1 LFLKALA
8 GIHREPG
15 IPVPGRSCL
24 LIMTGA
30 TSVAR
35 GLPAHSRSWR
45 GLSVLAKLYISLVVI
60 AGLGTLLY
68 GAIHQSSKNIAEFI
82 CYLGI
87 AILASRLKVNLPGIT
102 GTLSVNFLFILIGV
116 LELSF
121 SETLILGAISMLAQC
136 LHPEPPKAL
145 QVTFNVCA
153 GSISTALAYLVYH
166 HRLTNLLIGNKPV
179 LLGVA
184 ATVYFIANAG
194 SIATVISL
202 SERRPLTQIL
212 VDCYFWS
219 FPYYLVG
226 AGIAGAITWLNQTF
240 NWETSL
246 LLVPAV
252 YLIYRSYRLYLGK
265 LEDEKRHVEE
275 MANLHLRTIEALALA
290 IEAKDHTTHEHLQ
303 RVRIYAIEVAKE
315 LGVEGAELEALH
327 AAALLH
333 DIGKLAVPEHII
345 SKPGRLTPEE
355 FEKMKI
361 HTLVGAEILERV
373 RFPYPVVPIV
383 RAHHE
388 KWDGSGYPM
397 GLKGAEI
404 PIGARILSA
413 VDYLDALASDRQ
425 YRRALPLRDVMQK
438 LAAESGKSFDP
449 KVVDVLQKR
458 YQYLERLAVTK
469 AGQDPSGP
477 LSTSIKI
484 ERGLE
489 PAAGFENATAQD
501 YAGRENTFLSSI
513 AAARQEAQSLFELSQ
528 DLGASLSLTETLSV
542 FSVKLKPMVPY
553 DAIAIYIK
561 REAELIPEYVNGDNY
576 RLFSSLRIPI
586 GQGLSG
592 WVAHNRKP
600 IINGNPSVEPGYLND
615 PSKFSTLSSALAVP
629 LEGISGIIG
638 VLALYRGER
647 DAFTSD
653 HLRILLA
660 VSGKMALSIENALK
674 YQQAEDSAT
683 TDYLT
688 GLPNARSLFLQ
699 LDRELARCKRDNSG
713 LTVMVSDMDGFKQ
726 INDRFGHLEG
736 NRVLRLFAQA
746 LKDGCREYD
755 YVARMGGDEFVV
767 IAPGLAADA
776 AGKKA
781 EQMRALA
788 RQAGNEVCG
797 EDILSL
803 SVGRSLYPE
812 DGKDAEQLL
821 AEADRRMYLEKQKQL
836 SYKDRRSHPRLKCR
850 VTIEM
855 QMEVGGTPLFAN
867 LTDVSMGGCYVE
879 TSTILAPGSKI
890 KLGFSMDDT
899 NLSAEGVV
907 ARLDPGSGLAIQFR
921 EMNREGRDRMLK
933 ILEFVQKTTTFYN
946 NRYLNSLTKN

>member
-1 LFLKALA
+1 
-8 GIHREPG
+8 
-15 IPVPGRSCL
+15 
-24 LIMTGA
+24 MTGA
-30 TSVAR
+30 AGGTIGVS
-35 GLPAHSRSWR
+35 GSHSWR
-45 GLSVLAKLYISLVVI
+45 GLSVAAKLFIGLTIVAGTAILV
-60 AGLGTLLY
+60 LG
-68 GAIHQSSKNIAEFI
+68 GVHQSSKNIAEFI

-87 AILASRLKVNLPGIT
+87 AILSSRLKVNLPGIT

-116 LELSF
+116 IELSF
-121 SETLILGAISMLAQC
+121 TETLILGAVSMLAQC
-136 LHPEPPKAL
+136 LYPERPIAL
-145 QVTFNVCA
+145 QATFNVCA
-153 GSISTALAYLVYH
+153 GAISTALAYGVYH
-166 HRLTNLLIGNKPV
+166 HPLANLLAGSRPV
-179 LLGVA
+179 LLGVS

-194 SIATVISL
+194 TIATVISL
-202 SERRPLTQIL
+202 TERRPLTRIL
-212 VDCYFWS
+212 VECYFWS

-226 AGIAGAITWLNQTF
+226 AGIAGSIAWLNQTF

-252 YLIYRSYRLYLGK
+252 YVIYRSYRLYLGK
-265 LEDEKRHVEE
+265 LDDEKRHVEE

-303 RVRIYAIEVAKE
+303 RVRVYAIEVAKE
-315 LGVEGAELEALH
+315 LGISGPELEALH

-388 KWDGSGYPM
+388 KWDGSGYPL

-438 LAAESGKSFDP
+438 LASESGKSFDP
-449 KVVDVLQKR
+449 KVVDVLQRR
-458 YQYLERLAVTK
+458 YEYLERLAVAK
-469 AGQDPSGP
+469 SLQDSSGP
-477 LSTSIKI
+477 LSTAIKI
-484 ERGLE
+484 ERGE
-489 PAAGFENATAQD
+489 APAAGFENAVAQD
-501 YAGRENTFLSSI
+501 YAGKEATFLSSI
-513 AAARQEAQSLFELSQ
+513 AAARQEAQALFELSQ
-528 DLGASLSLTETLSV
+528 DLGASLSLGETLSV

-553 DAIAIYIK
+553 DAIAIYIR
-561 REAELIPEYVNGDNY
+561 RENQLIPEYVNGDNY
-576 RLFSSLRIPI
+576 RLFSSLHIPI

-592 WVAHNRKP
+592 WVAQNRKP

-615 PSKFSTLSSALAVP
+615 PSKFSTLRSALAVP
-629 LEGISGIIG
+629 LEGVSGVIG

-653 HLRILLA
+653 HLRVLQV

-674 YQQAEDSAT
+674 FQQAENSAT

-699 LDRELARCKRDNSG
+699 LERELARCKRDNSS

-726 INDRFGHLEG
+726 VNDRFGHLEG

-746 LKDGCREYD
+746 LKDSCREYD

-767 IAPGLAADA
+767 IAPGLAADG

-788 RQAGNEVCG
+788 RQAGAEVCG
-797 EDILSL
+797 EEIVSL
-803 SVGRSLYPE
+803 SVGRAVYPV
-812 DGKDAEQLL
+812 DGKGAEQLL

-836 SYKDRRSHPRLKCR
+836 AYKDRRSHPRLKCR
-850 VTIEM
+850 VTIELQTETGNPPM
-855 QMEVGGTPLFAN
+855 FAN
-867 LTDVSMGGCYVE
+867 LTDISMGGCYVE
-879 TSTILAPGSKI
+879 TSTILSPGTKLKI
-890 KLGFSMDDT
+890 GFSMDDGSLAT
-899 NLSAEGVV
+899 EGVV
-907 ARLDPGSGLAIQFR
+907 ARMDPGSGVAVQFR
-921 EMNREGRDRMLK
+921 EANREGRDRMFR
-933 ILEFVQKTTTFYN
+933 ILEFVQKSTAYYN
-946 NRYLNSLTKN
+946 NRYFENLTKT

>member
-1 LFLKALA
+1 
-8 GIHREPG
+8 
-15 IPVPGRSCL
+15 
-24 LIMTGA
+24 MTG
-30 TSVAR
+30 SYSMNPS
-35 GLPAHSRSWR
+35 LPERSRSWK
-45 GLSVLAKLYISLVVI
+45 SMSAVAKLFITVMILG
-60 AGLGTLLY
+60 GLGTLIY
-68 GAIHQSSKNIAEFI
+68 GGIHQSSKNIAEFI

-121 SETLILGAISMLAQC
+121 TETLILGAVSMLAQC
-136 LHPEPPKAL
+136 LYPERPKAL

-153 GSISTALAYLVYH
+153 GAVSTALAYLVYH
-166 HRLTNLLIGNKPV
+166 HPLANLLISNHPI
-179 LLGVA
+179 LLGLS

-194 SIATVISL
+194 SIAAVISL
-202 SERRPLTQIL
+202 TERRPLTRIL

-226 AGIAGAITWLNQTF
+226 AGIAGAVAWLNQTF

-246 LLVPAV
+246 LMVPAV

-303 RVRIYAIEVAKE
+303 RVRVYAIEVAKE
-315 LGVEGAELEALH
+315 MGVTGPELEALH

-425 YRRALPLRDVMQK
+425 YRRALPMRDVIQK

-449 KVVDVLQKR
+449 KVVDILQKR
-458 YQYLERLAVTK
+458 YQQLERLAVAK
-469 AGQDPSGP
+469 SANDPIGP

-561 REAELIPEYVNGDNY
+561 REEELVPEYVNGDNY
-576 RLFSSLRIPI
+576 RLFSSLRIPM

-615 PSKFSTLSSALAVP
+615 PSKFSTLRSALAVP
-629 LEGISGIIG
+629 LEGVSGVIG

-647 DAFTSD
+647 DAFTTD

-660 VSGKMALSIENALK
+660 ISSKMALAIENALK
-674 YQQAEDSAT
+674 YQQAESSAT

-699 LDRELARCKRDNSG
+699 LDRELARCKRDNSS
-713 LTVMVSDMDGFKQ
+713 LVVMVGDMDGFKQ

-746 LKDGCREYD
+746 LKESCREYD

-767 IAPGLAADA
+767 IAPGLAADS

-781 EQMRALA
+781 ESLRELA
-788 RQAGNEVCG
+788 RRAGFDVCG
-797 EDILSL
+797 EEILSL
-803 SVGRSLYPE
+803 SVGVAVSPD
-812 DGKDAEQLL
+812 DGNDAEQLL
-821 AEADRRMYLEKQKQL
+821 TQADRRMYLEKQKEP
-836 SYKDRRSHPRLKCR
+836 SRKDQRLHTRMKCR
-850 VTIEM
+850 LTIELHPLA
-855 QMEVGGTPLFAN
+855 GGGPIFGNMIDLS
-867 LTDVSMGGCYVE
+867 LGGCYVE
-879 TSTILAPGSKI
+879 TSAILTPGSNL
-890 KLGFSMDDT
+890 KLVFSIDDGT
-899 NLSAEGVV
+899 LSTEGSV
-907 ARLDPGSGLAIQFR
+907 ARIHPGSGVAIQFKEMSR
-921 EMNREGRDRMLK
+921 ESREKMYR
-933 ILEFVQKTTTFYN
+933 ILEFVQNSTTVYN
-946 NRYLNSLTKN
+946 DRYLQNLFKR

>member
-1 LFLKALA
+1 
-8 GIHREPG
+8 
-15 IPVPGRSCL
+15 
-24 LIMTGA
+24 MTGA
-30 TSVAR
+30 SSVAIS
-35 GLPAHSRSWR
+35 LPAQSRLWR
-45 GLSVLAKLYISLVVI
+45 GLSAVAKLYISLVVI
-60 AGLGTLLY
+60 AGLATLLY
-68 GAIHQSSKNIAEFI
+68 AGIHQSSKNIAEFI

-87 AILASRLKVNLPGIT
+87 AILASRLKVSLPGIT

-121 SETLILGAISMLAQC
+121 TETLILGAASMLAQC
-136 LHPEPPKAL
+136 LYPERPRAI
-145 QVTFNVCA
+145 QVAFNVCA
-153 GSISTALAYLVYH
+153 GSISTALAYVAYH
-166 HRLTNLLIGNKPV
+166 LPLANLLIPNRPL
-179 LLGVA
+179 LLGLA
-184 ATVYFIANAG
+184 ARVYFIANAG
-194 SIATVISL
+194 SIAAVISL
-202 SERRPLTQIL
+202 TERRALIRIL

-226 AGIAGAITWLNQTF
+226 AGIAGAIAWLNHTF

-315 LGVEGAELEALH
+315 LGVNGAELEALH

-388 KWDGSGYPM
+388 KWDGTGYPI

-425 YRRALPLRDVMQK
+425 YRRALPMPEVIQK
-438 LAAESGKSFDP
+438 LVAESGKAFDP
-449 KVVDVLQKR
+449 KVVEIIQRRHHHFEK
-458 YQYLERLAVTK
+458 LALAK
-469 AGQDPSGP
+469 SGNGGSAP
-477 LSTSIKI
+477 LSTEVKI
-484 ERGLE
+484 ERGDA
-489 PAAGFENATAQD
+489 PDAGFENAKVD
-501 YAGRENTFLSSI
+501 DSKIREATFLSSI

-528 DLGASLSLTETLSV
+528 DLGASLSLGETLSV

-553 DAIAIYIK
+553 DAIAIYI
-561 REAELIPEYVNGDNY
+561 RRGDELIPEYVNGDNY
-576 RLFSSLRIPI
+576 RLFASLRIPI
-586 GQGLSG
+586 GDGLSG
-592 WVAHNRKP
+592 WVAQNKKP
-600 IINGNPSVEPGYLND
+600 IVNGNPSVEPGYLND
-615 PSKFSTLSSALAVP
+615 PEKFSTLRSALALP
-629 LEGISGIIG
+629 LEGVAGVIG
-638 VLALYRGER
+638 VLALYRAER

-660 VSGKMALSIENALK
+660 VSGKMALAIENALK
-674 YQQAEDSAT
+674 YQQAESSAT

-699 LDRELARCKRDNSG
+699 LDRELARCKRDKTS
-713 LTVMVSDMDGFKQ
+713 LTLMVCDMNGFKK

-746 LKDGCREYD
+746 LKDSCREYD

-767 IAPGLAADA
+767 IAPGLPADA
-776 AGKKA
+776 AAKKA
-781 EQMRALA
+781 EQLRALA
-788 RQAGNEVCG
+788 KQAGFDVCG
-797 EDILSL
+797 EDMLSL
-803 SVGRSLYPE
+803 SVGLAVSPE
-812 DGKDAEQLL
+812 DGNDAEQLL
-821 AEADRRMYLEKQKQL
+821 TAADRRMYMEKEKQP
-836 SYKDRRSHPRLKCR
+836 SRKDQRLH
-850 VTIEM
+850 
-855 QMEVGGTPLFAN
+855 
-867 LTDVSMGGCYVE
+867 
-879 TSTILAPGSKI
+879 
-890 KLGFSMDDT
+890 
-899 NLSAEGVV
+899 
-907 ARLDPGSGLAIQFR
+907 AR
-921 EMNREGRDRMLK
+921 
-933 ILEFVQKTTTFYN
+933 T
-946 NRYLNSLTKN
+946 

>member
-1 LFLKALA
+1 MGSELA
-8 GIHREPG
+8 GQPQ
-15 IPVPGRSCL
+15 
-24 LIMTGA
+24 
-30 TSVAR
+30 
-35 GLPAHSRSWR
+35 SWR
-45 GLSVLAKLYISLVVI
+45 DLDSSAKAFIGLVTV
-60 AGLGTLLY
+60 LGTAVLLY

-87 AILASRLKVNLPGIT
+87 AVLASRLKVNLPGIT
-102 GTLSVNFLFILIGV
+102 GTMSVNFLFILLGI
-116 LELSF
+116 LQLSV
-121 SETLILGAISMLAQC
+121 SETLILGCASILVQC
-136 LHPEPPKAL
+136 LYPDRPSAI
-145 QVTFNVCA
+145 QVTFNICA
-153 GSISTALAYLVYH
+153 SAVSTALAYGAYD
-166 HRLTNLLIGNKPV
+166 
-179 LLGVA
+179 
-184 ATVYFIANAG
+184 
-194 SIATVISL
+194 ISL
-202 SERRPLTQIL
+202 SRGVVTSRALALGLAASIYFVANTGAIAAVVSFTEGKSLRKIL
-212 VDCYFWS
+212 VECYFWS

-226 AGIAGAITWLNQTF
+226 AGVAGAIGWFDDAF

-246 LLVPAV
+246 LVLPVI
-252 YLIYRSYRLYLGK
+252 YIIYRSYGLYLGK
-265 LEDEKRHVEE
+265 LDDEKRHVEE

-290 IEAKDHTTHEHLQ
+290 IEAKDHTTHGHLQ

-315 LGVEGAELEALH
+315 LGVTGGDMEALH

-333 DIGKLAVPEHII
+333 DIGKLAIPEHII

-361 HTLVGAEILERV
+361 HPVVGAEILQRV

-388 KWDGSGYPM
+388 KWDGSGYPF
-397 GLKGAEI
+397 GLRGAEI

-425 YRRALPLRDVMQK
+425 YRRALPLEDAMSR

-449 KVVDVLQKR
+449 QVVEVLQKR
-458 YQYLERLAVTK
+458 YRQLEKRVHAQFAKEREEDT
-469 AGQDPSGP
+469 P
-477 LSTSIKI
+477 LSTDMKI
-484 ERGLE
+484 QRGLA
-489 PAAGFENATAQD
+489 PAAGFEKATAKD
-501 YAGRENTFLSSI
+501 APGRETTFLSSI
-513 AAARQEAQSLFELSQ
+513 AAARQEAQALFELSQ
-528 DLGASLSLTETLSV
+528 DLGASLSLKETLSV
-542 FSVKLKPMVPY
+542 FAVKLRLLVPY
-553 DAIAIYIK
+553 DAIAIYLQ
-561 REAELIPEYVNGDNY
+561 RGNELIPEYVNGDNF
-576 RLFSSLRIPI
+576 RLFSSLRIPV

-592 WVAHNRKP
+592 WVAQNKKP
-600 IINGNPSVEPGYLND
+600 IVNGNPSVEPGYLND
-615 PSKFSTLSSALAVP
+615 PSKFSTLRSALAVP
-629 LEGISGIIG
+629 LEGVSGVIG

-674 YQQAEDSAT
+674 YQQAESSAT

-699 LDRELARCKRDNSG
+699 LDRELARCKRDNTS

-746 LKDGCREYD
+746 LKDSCREYD

-767 IAPGLAADA
+767 IAPGLGAEA

-788 RQAGNEVCG
+788 RQAGSEVCG
-797 EDILSL
+797 EEILSL
-803 SVGRSLYPE
+803 SVGRALYPE
-812 DGKDAEQLL
+812 DGNDAEQLL
-821 AEADRRMYLEKQKQL
+821 SEADRRMYLEKQKEL

-855 QMEVGGTPLFAN
+855 QTEAGATPMYAN
-867 LTDVSMGGCYVE
+867 LTDVSIGGCFVE
-879 TSTILAPGSKI
+879 TRTILSPGTNLTLS
-890 KLGFSMDDT
+890 FSMEDGTLTAD
-899 NLSAEGVV
+899 GVV
-907 ARLDPGSGLAIQFR
+907 ARIDPGVGAAVQFK
-921 EMNREGRDRMLK
+921 ETNREGREKMLK
-933 ILEFVQKTTTFYN
+933 ILEYVQKTTTFYN
-946 NRYLNSLTKN
+946 NRYFEGLLKR

>member
-1 LFLKALA
+1 
-8 GIHREPG
+8 
-15 IPVPGRSCL
+15 
-24 LIMTGA
+24 MTGA
-30 TSVAR
+30 TSIAI
-35 GLPAHSRSWR
+35 GLPEHSRSWR
-45 GLSVLAKLYISLVVI
+45 VLPFFAKVFIGLTILGGLATLV
-60 AGLGTLLY
+60 Y
-68 GAIHQSSKNIAEFI
+68 GGIHQTSNNIAEFI

-87 AILASRLKVNLPGIT
+87 AVLASRLKVNLPGIT

-116 LELSF
+116 LDLSF
-121 SETLILGAISMLAQC
+121 SETLILGAISMVAQC
-136 LHPEPPKAL
+136 FYPERPKAL
-145 QVTFNVCA
+145 QLAFNVCA
-153 GSISTALAYLVYH
+153 GSIATALAYLAYH
-166 HRLTNLLIGNKPV
+166 QRLITHVVDSRPI
-179 LLGVA
+179 LLGLA
-184 ATVYFIANAG
+184 ATIYFIANAG
-194 SIATVISL
+194 TIATVISL
-202 SERRPLTQIL
+202 TEGRPLTRIL

-226 AGIAGAITWLNQTF
+226 AGVAAIIVWLNHAF

-246 LLVPAV
+246 LVLPAV

-303 RVRIYAIEVAKE
+303 RVRVYAIEVAKQ
-315 LGVEGAELEALH
+315 LGVNGPELEALH
-327 AAALLH
+327 AASLLH

-345 SKPGRLTPEE
+345 SKPGRLSSEE

-404 PIGARILSA
+404 PLGARILSA

-425 YRRALPLRDVMQK
+425 YRRALPMREVMQK
-438 LAAESGKSFDP
+438 LALESGKSFDP
-449 KVVDVLQKR
+449 KVVDVLLKR
-458 YQYLERLAVTK
+458 YENLERLVISK
-469 AGQDPSGP
+469 ASEDLNAP
-477 LSTSIKI
+477 LSTAIKI
-484 ERGLE
+484 DRGLE
-489 PAAGFENATAQD
+489 PAAGFENSTATD
-501 YAGRENTFLSSI
+501 YVGRETTFLSSI
-513 AAARQEAQSLFELSQ
+513 AAARQEAQALFELSQ
-528 DLGASLSLTETLSV
+528 DLGASLSLGETLSV

-561 REAELIPEYVNGDNY
+561 REDELVAEFVNGDNY

-615 PSKFSTLSSALAVP
+615 PSKFSTLRSALAVP
-629 LEGISGIIG
+629 LEGVAGIIG

-660 VSGKMALSIENALK
+660 VSGKMALAIENALK
-674 YQQAEDSAT
+674 YQQAENSAT

-688 GLPNARSLFLQ
+688 GLPNARSLFMQ
-699 LDRELARCKRDNSG
+699 LDRELARCKRDNTS

-746 LKDGCREYD
+746 LKDTCREYD

-767 IAPGLAADA
+767 IAPGLTPDA
-776 AGKKA
+776 SAKKT

-788 RQAGNEVCG
+788 RHAGSEVCG

-803 SVGRSLYPE
+803 SVGRAVFPA

-836 SYKDRRSHPRLKCR
+836 AYKDRRAHPRLKCR
-850 VTIEM
+850 VTIELTTDTAG
-855 QMEVGGTPLFAN
+855 VPLFAN
-867 LTDVSMGGCYVE
+867 LTDISLGGCFIE
-879 TSTILAPGSKI
+879 TSTIVPAGSKI
-890 KLGFSMDDT
+890 KLGFSMDDPT
-899 NLSAEGVV
+899 LTTEGLVM
-907 ARLDPGSGLAIQFR
+907 RLDPGSGLAVQFP
-921 EMNREGRDRMLK
+921 ELNRDARDRMFR
-933 ILEFVQKTTTFYN
+933 IIEFVQKSTSFYN
-946 NRYLNSLTKN
+946 KRYLDSLAKS

>member
-1 LFLKALA
+1 
-8 GIHREPG
+8 
-15 IPVPGRSCL
+15 
-24 LIMTGA
+24 MTVESGP
-30 TSVAR
+30 TK
-35 GLPAHSRSWR
+35 
-45 GLSVLAKLYISLVVI
+45 GLSSYPQSWGKLSLAAKVFIGLVIVAGTAVLV
-60 AGLGTLLY
+60 Y
-68 GAIHQSSKNIAEFI
+68 GGIHQSSKNIAEFI

-87 AILASRLKVNLPGIT
+87 ALLASRLKVKLPGIT
-102 GTLSVNFLFILIGV
+102 GTLSVNFLFILLGV

-121 SETLILGAISMLAQC
+121 TETLILGAIAMLAQC
-136 LHPEPPKAL
+136 LYPDRPNAI

-153 GSISTALAYLVYH
+153 GAISTALAYVVFH
-166 HRLTNLLIGNKPV
+166 HPISKMAIDSSPV
-179 LLGVA
+179 LLGLA
-184 ATVYFIANAG
+184 ASAYFVANAG
-194 SIATVISL
+194 SIAAVISL
-202 SERRPLTQIL
+202 TEGRPLKRIL
-212 VDCYFWS
+212 VDCYLWS

-226 AGIAGAITWLNQTF
+226 AGIAGCISWLNRSF

-246 LLVPAV
+246 LLVPVV

-315 LGVEGAELEALH
+315 LGINGPELEALH
-327 AAALLH
+327 AASLLH

-388 KWDGSGYPM
+388 KWDGSGYPL

-425 YRRALPLRDVMQK
+425 YRRALPLKEVMKK
-438 LAAESGKSFDP
+438 LGAESGKSFDP
-449 KVVDVLQKR
+449 RVVDVLQKR
-458 YQYLERLAVTK
+458 YEQLEWMAQAK
-469 AGQDPSGP
+469 SANDPNGP

-489 PAAGFENATAQD
+489 PAAGFENATSSD
-501 YAGRENTFLSSI
+501 YAGREGTFLSSI

-528 DLGASLSLTETLSV
+528 DLGASLSLGETLSV

-553 DAIAIYIK
+553 DAIAIYIL
-561 REAELIPEYVNGDNY
+561 RDQELVPEYVNGDNY
-576 RLFSSLRIPI
+576 RLFSSLRIPV
-586 GQGLSG
+586 GEGLSG
-592 WVAHNRKP
+592 WVAQNHKP
-600 IINGNPSVEPGYLND
+600 IVNGNPSVEPGYLND
-615 PSKFSTLSSALAVP
+615 PSKTSSLRSALAVP
-629 LEGISGIIG
+629 LEGVSGVIG

-660 VSGKMALSIENALK
+660 VSSKMALSIENALK
-674 YQQAEDSAT
+674 YQQAENSAI

-688 GLPNARSLFLQ
+688 GLPNARSLFLE
-699 LDRELARCKRDNSG
+699 LDRELARCKRDNST

-746 LKDGCREYD
+746 LKDTSREYD

-776 AGKKA
+776 AIKKA

-788 RQAGNEVCG
+788 RQAGHEVCG

-803 SVGRSLYPE
+803 SIGRAVFPT

-821 AEADRRMYLEKQKQL
+821 AEADRRMYVEKQKHL
-836 SYKDRRSHPRLKCR
+836 NNNNKDRRAHPRLKCR
-850 VTIEM
+850 VTIEL
-855 QMEVGGTPLFAN
+855 QTDPAVTPVFAN
-867 LTDVSMGGCYVE
+867 LTDISMGGCYVE
-879 TSTILAPGSKI
+879 TSAILNPGTKI
-890 KLGFSMDDT
+890 KLVFSIDDGT
-899 NLSAEGVV
+899 LHADGYV
-907 ARLDPGSGLAIQFR
+907 ARIDPGSGIAVQFR
-921 EMNREGRDRMLK
+921 ELNREDREKMHR
-933 ILEFVQKTTTFYN
+933 ILEFAQNTTAFYN
-946 NRYLNSLTKN
+946 NRYLENILNR

>member
-1 LFLKALA
+1 
-8 GIHREPG
+8 
-15 IPVPGRSCL
+15 
-24 LIMTGA
+24 MTGA
-30 TSVAR
+30 SSVAIS
-35 GLPAHSRSWR
+35 LPAQSRLWR
-45 GLSVLAKLYISLVVI
+45 GLSAVAKLYISLVVI
-60 AGLGTLLY
+60 AGLATLLY
-68 GAIHQSSKNIAEFI
+68 AGIHQSSKNIAEFI

-87 AILASRLKVNLPGIT
+87 AILASRLKVSLPGIT

-121 SETLILGAISMLAQC
+121 TETLILGAASMLAQC
-136 LHPEPPKAL
+136 LYPERPRAI
-145 QVTFNVCA
+145 QVAFNVCA
-153 GSISTALAYLVYH
+153 GSISTALAYVAYH
-166 HRLTNLLIGNKPV
+166 LPLANLLIPNRPL
-179 LLGVA
+179 LLGLA

-194 SIATVISL
+194 SIAAVISL
-202 SERRPLTQIL
+202 TERRALIRIL

-226 AGIAGAITWLNQTF
+226 AGIAGAIAWLNHTF
-240 NWETSL
+240 NWEPSL

-315 LGVEGAELEALH
+315 LGVNGAELEALH

-388 KWDGSGYPM
+388 KWDGTGYPM

-404 PIGARILSA
+404 PVGARILSA

-425 YRRALPLRDVMQK
+425 YRRALPMPEVIQK
-438 LAAESGKSFDP
+438 LVAESGKAFDP
-449 KVVDVLQKR
+449 KVVEIIQRRHHHFEK
-458 YQYLERLAVTK
+458 LALAK
-469 AGQDPSGP
+469 SGNGGSAP
-477 LSTSIKI
+477 LSTEVKI
-484 ERGLE
+484 ERGDAPE
-489 PAAGFENATAQD
+489 AGFENARVD
-501 YAGRENTFLSSI
+501 DSKIREATFLSSI

-528 DLGASLSLTETLSV
+528 DLGASLSLGETLSV

-553 DAIAIYIK
+553 DSIAIYIQ
-561 REAELIPEYVNGDNY
+561 RDNELVPEYVNGDNY
-576 RLFSSLRIPI
+576 RLFNSLRIPL

-592 WVAHNRKP
+592 WVAQNKKP

-615 PSKFSTLSSALAVP
+615 PTKFSTLRSALAVP
-629 LEGISGIIG
+629 LEGVAGVIG
-638 VLALYRGER
+638 VLALYRGDR

-653 HLRILLA
+653 HLRIVLA
-660 VSGKMALSIENALK
+660 VSSKMALAIENALK
-674 YQQAEDSAT
+674 FAQAENSAV

-699 LDRELARCKRDNSG
+699 LDRELARCKRDNSS

-736 NRVLRLFAQA
+736 NRVLRLFVQA
-746 LKDGCREYD
+746 LKESCREYD

-767 IAPGLAADA
+767 IAPGLPADA
-776 AGKKA
+776 AAKKV
-781 EQMRALA
+781 EQIRPLA
-788 RQAGNEVCG
+788 RQAGLDVCG
-797 EDILSL
+797 EEILSL
-803 SVGRSLYPE
+803 SVGMAVSPD
-812 DGKDAEQLL
+812 DGNDAEQLL
-821 AEADRRMYLEKQKQL
+821 TQADRRMYLEKQKQPTQ
-836 SYKDRRSHPRLKCR
+836 KDQRLHTRMKCR
-850 VTIEM
+850 LTIELHPLP
-855 QMEVGGTPLFAN
+855 GGGPIFGNMIDLS
-867 LTDVSMGGCYVE
+867 LGGCYVE
-879 TSTILAPGSKI
+879 TSAILPPGSNV
-890 KLGFSMDDT
+890 KLVFSIDDGT
-899 NLSAEGVV
+899 LSTEGTV
-907 ARLDPGSGLAIQFR
+907 ARIHPGSGGAIQFKEMSR
-921 EMNREGRDRMLK
+921 ESREKMYR
-933 ILEFVQKTTTFYN
+933 ILEFVQNSTTVYN
-946 NRYLNSLTKN
+946 DRYLQNLFKR